1 MVSFDKTI
9 SPGGW
14 GKIEITFN
22 TSGYKG
28 RIRKSALVETND
40 PEKAKFDLILRV
52 DVNPIFTIKPW
63 ARVAISTSQGK
74 PAKQILTLTNRLEQP
89 VELSDLK
96 LGLLK
101 GFLEAELKTVE
112 KGRAYELVVETK
124 ADLPM
129 IKYGYLKMSM
139 SGVPVEELGIFA
151 TVNVWKP
158 ADKKKRQSIVPKS
171 PIVAPKKQGS

>member
-9 SPGGW
+9 PPGGR
-14 GKIEITFN
+14 GKIEIKFD

-28 RIRKSALVETND
+28 RVRKSAAVETND
-40 PEKAKFDLILRV
+40 PNNAKFDLILRV

-63 ARVAISTSQGK
+63 PRVALSTSQGT
-74 PAKQILTLTNRLEQP
+74 PAKQILTLTNRLEQE
-89 VELSDLK
+89 VELTSLD

-101 GFLEAELKTVE
+101 GFVEAELKTVE

-124 ADLPM
+124 ADVALV
-129 IKYGYLKMSM
+129 KYGFLKLSM
-139 SGVPVEELGIFA
+139 TGVPVKELGIFA

-158 ADKKKRQSIVPKS
+158 AKEKSQTIVPKE
-171 PIVAPKKQGS
+171 KGS